1 MSVRTQSQN
10 IHLRTQES
18 LTTTYLKNFLL
29 LLLKTSSV
37 RCSLAEVDTTLLKQ
51 YRSTEGYGRVSL
63 RNVARRNKSS
73 TPG

>member
-1 MSVRTQSQN
+1 MSVCTQSQN

-29 LLLKTSSV
+29 LLKTSSV

-51 YRSTEGYGRVSL
+51 YRSKEGYG
-63 RNVARRNKSS
+63 
-73 TPG
+73 